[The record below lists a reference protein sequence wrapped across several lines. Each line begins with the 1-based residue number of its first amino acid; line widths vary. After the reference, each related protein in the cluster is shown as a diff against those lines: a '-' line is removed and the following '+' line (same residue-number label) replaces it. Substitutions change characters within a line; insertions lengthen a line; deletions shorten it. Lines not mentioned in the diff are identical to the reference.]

1 MPRRSN
7 AELSEA
13 TRASLLTRAREAF
26 AAHGYADAPLD
37 DLVRAAGLTKGALYH
52 HFGSK
57 RGLFEAV
64 LGDLVEEVGRRVDA
78 ALAAHPHSRRA
89 LLAASEAWLS
99 AMLDAGA
106 RRIILLDAPAVLGH
120 RAVRELDAQ
129 SAVRPLAELLASL
142 QADGEIAADV
152 DAVAA
157 AHLMAGALDEAALW
171 IGESEHPQRSLAAAL
186 ATVERLLD
194 GLAAHDVSKPRTARP
209 RR

>member
-1 MPRRSN
+1 MARRSN

-13 TRASLLTRAREAF
+13 TRASLLARAREAF
-26 AAHGYADAPLD
+26 ATHGYADAPLD

-64 LGDLVEEVGRRVDA
+64 LHDLVAEVGQRVDA
-78 ALAAHPHSRRA
+78 ALAAHPRSRKA
-89 LLAASEAWLS
+89 LLAASEAWLL

-106 RRIILLDAPAVLGH
+106 RRILLLDAPAVLGH
-120 RAVRELDAQ
+120 
-129 SAVRPLAELLASL
+129 SAVRAFDVESTLRPLAVLLGDL
-142 QADGEIAADV
+142 QRDGEIAPDL

-157 AHLMAGALDEAALW
+157 AHLLAGALDEAALW
-171 IGESEHPQRSLAAAL
+171 IGETEAPRRSLAAAVD
-186 ATVERLLD
+186 TIDRLLE
-194 GLAAHDVSKPRTARP
+194 GLARRKVEPAAAARK

>member
-1 MPRRSN
+1 MARRSN

-13 TRASLLTRAREAF
+13 TRASLLARAREAF
-26 AAHGYADAPLD
+26 ATHGYADAPLD

-64 LGDLVEEVGRRVDA
+64 LHDLVAEVGQRVDA
-78 ALAAHPHSRRA
+78 ALAAHPRSRKA
-89 LLAASEAWLS
+89 LLAASEAWLL

-106 RRIILLDAPAVLGH
+106 RRILLLDAPAVLGH
-120 RAVRELDAQ
+120 
-129 SAVRPLAELLASL
+129 SAVRAFDVESTLRPLAALLGDL
-142 QADGEIAADV
+142 QRDGEIAPDL

-157 AHLMAGALDEAALW
+157 AHLLAGALDEAALW
-171 IGESEHPQRSLAAAL
+171 IGETEAPRRSLAAAVDTIDRLLEGL
-186 ATVERLLD
+186 ARRTVEP
-194 GLAAHDVSKPRTARP
+194 AAAVRK

>member
-1 MPRRSN
+1 MARRSN

-13 TRASLLTRAREAF
+13 TRASLLARAREAF
-26 AAHGYADAPLD
+26 ATHGYADAPLD

-64 LGDLVEEVGRRVDA
+64 LHDLVAEVGQRVDA
-78 ALAAHPHSRRA
+78 ALAAHPRSRKA
-89 LLAASEAWLS
+89 LLAASEAWLL

-106 RRIILLDAPAVLGH
+106 RRILLLDAPAVLGH
-120 RAVRELDAQ
+120 
-129 SAVRPLAELLASL
+129 SAVRAFDVESTLRPLAALLGDL
-142 QADGEIAADV
+142 QRDGEIAPDL

-157 AHLMAGALDEAALW
+157 AHLLAGALDEAALW
-171 IGESEHPQRSLAAAL
+171 IGETEAPRRSLAAAVD
-186 ATVERLLD
+186 TIDRLLE
-194 GLAAHDVSKPRTARP
+194 GLARRTAEPAAAVRK